1 VHRPTPLRRRRLTL
15 AVLFTLILTAMA
27 YSIFSRAASA
37 VAAYEQSPQFA
48 EGKFRNAAPR
58 QPTGALKTL
67 QLMWRVAT
75 GKPQDATPRQPLPV
89 HAVMRSD
96 LLAAPDLSLW
106 RLGHSTLLFK
116 IDGRFWLTDPVFSE
130 RASPFQFMG
139 PKRFHA
145 PPITIEELPPITGV
159 ILSHDHYDH
168 LDYAAIQKLAP
179 KVDHFITP
187 LGVGDR
193 LIGWGVPA
201 AKVQQFDWWQGTTL
215 GGLQLVATPAQHFS
229 GRTLSDRNSTL
240 WASWV
245 LIAGQGADQ
254 VRIFFSG
261 DTGYF
266 DGFKAIGERFGPF
279 DLTLI
284 ETGAYNADWPDVHM
298 QPEESLQ
305 AHRDVKGRHLFPI
318 HNGTFDLSLH
328 PWVEPFERITALAA
342 AAQVPLVA
350 PVMGERLDIR
360 TPALSTHWWRKV
372 QPQAEASE
380 DRERGV
386 AVVGQS
392 GAL

>member
-1 VHRPTPLRRRRLTL
+1 
-15 AVLFTLILTAMA
+15 M
-27 YSIFSRAASA
+27 
-37 VAAYEQSPQFA
+37 
-48 EGKFRNAAPR
+48 
-58 QPTGALKTL
+58 
-67 QLMWRVAT
+67 
-75 GKPQDATPRQPLPV
+75 
-89 HAVMRSD
+89 
-96 LLAAPDLSLW
+96 
-106 RLGHSTLLFK
+106 
-116 IDGRFWLTDPVFSE
+116 
-130 RASPFQFMG
+130 
-139 PKRFHA
+139 
-145 PPITIEELPPITGV
+145 

-179 KVDHFITP
+179 KVEHFITP

-201 AKVQQFDWWQGTTL
+201 AKVQQFDWWQGTTI

-229 GRTLSDRNSTL
+229 GRGLSDGNSTL

-254 VRIFFSG
+254 VRVFFSG

-284 ETGAYNADWPDVHM
+284 ETGAYNADWPDIHM
-298 QPEESLQ
+298 HPEESLQ
-305 AHRDVKGRHLFPI
+305 AHLDVKGRHLFPI

-350 PVMGERLDIR
+350 PIMGERLDIR
-360 TPALSTHWWRKV
+360 APALSTHWWRKV
-372 QPQAEASE
+372 EPQSEATAVDRSVALAPQP
-380 DRERGV
+380 
-386 AVVGQS
+386 
-392 GAL
+392 GAW